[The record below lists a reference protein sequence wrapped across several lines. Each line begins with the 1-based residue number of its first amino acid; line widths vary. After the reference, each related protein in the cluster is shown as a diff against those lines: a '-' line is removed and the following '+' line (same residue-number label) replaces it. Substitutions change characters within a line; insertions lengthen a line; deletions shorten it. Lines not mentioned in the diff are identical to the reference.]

1 MYSAQAQ
8 PASPLLLT
16 SETATTY
23 VPAFRHLRT
32 LFGALGRR
40 PRTNADAI
48 PHYEGRAWC
57 DSTEQE
63 VVTGI
68 VTCRTAV

>member
-8 PASPLLLT
+8 PASRLLLA
-16 SETATTY
+16 SETAAGY

-32 LFGALGRR
+32 LLGVLGRR
-40 PRTNADAI
+40 PRRKADAI
-48 PHYEGRAWC
+48 PHHEGRAWC

-63 VVTGI
+63 VITGI
-68 VTCRTAV
+68 FTRRTAI

>member
-1 MYSAQAQ
+1 MYAVQAQ
-8 PASPLLLT
+8 SASRLLLT
-16 SETATTY
+16 SETAAAY

-32 LFGALGRR
+32 LFGVLGRR
-40 PRTNADAI
+40 PRRNADAI
-48 PHYEGRAWC
+48 PHYEDRAWC

-68 VTCRTAV
+68 VTCRAAI